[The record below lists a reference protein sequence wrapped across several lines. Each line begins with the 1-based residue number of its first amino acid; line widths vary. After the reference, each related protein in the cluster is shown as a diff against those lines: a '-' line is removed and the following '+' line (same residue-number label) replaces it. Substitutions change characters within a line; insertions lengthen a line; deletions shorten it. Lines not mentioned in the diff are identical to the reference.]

1 MSSFHFTSRHGGI
14 LALLICTLI
23 WGCAFV
29 AQRMG
34 MDSLGPCSFNAI
46 RSFIGA
52 IALLP
57 CIVFLDVL
65 NKRKPS
71 LWGEAK
77 TREARRTLLVGGI
90 LCGIALGAAS
100 LSQQVGIIYT
110 TVGKAGFLTALYIIL
125 VPFLGVFVGHKV
137 TPVIWTAAVFA
148 LLGMALLC
156 NLSLDSGLNKG
167 DFWLLACSFLFAVQ
181 ILLLAH
187 YVHLTDCVRLSCI
200 QFVAAGLF
208 SLVIL
213 PFTHEEVTCQAIRAC
228 AGPLLFCGVLSSG
241 VAYTL
246 QSVGEKYVHPVV
258 ATLLMSLE
266 SVFSALA
273 GWIILHQLLSGRE
286 LLGCGIIFAAVVLAQ
301 LKK

>member
-1 MSSFHFTSRHGGI
+1 MGSFHFTSRHGGI

-52 IALLP
+52 IALVP
-57 CIVFLDVL
+57 CIVFLDVF

-77 TREARRTLLVGGI
+77 SPAARRTLLVGGI

-100 LSQQVGIIYT
+100 LSQQIGIVYT
-110 TVGKAGFLTALYIIL
+110 SVGKSGFLTALYIIL
-125 VPFLGVFVGHKV
+125 VPILGIFVGHKV
-137 TPVIWTAAVFA
+137 TPIIWAAACFA
-148 LLGMALLC
+148 MLGMALLC
-156 NLSLDSGLNKG
+156 NLSFDSGLNKG
-167 DFWLLACSFLFAVQ
+167 DCWLLLCSLLFAVQ
-181 ILLLAH
+181 ILLVAH
-187 YVHLTDCVRLSCI
+187 YVLLTDCIRLSCI
-200 QFVAAGLF
+200 QFVAAGLT
-208 SLVIL
+208 SLVVL
-213 PFTHEEVTCQAIRAC
+213 PFTNETITWEAVQAC
-228 AGPLLFCGVLSSG
+228 VGPLLFCGVLSSG

-246 QSVGEKYVHPVV
+246 QNVGEKYVHPVV

-266 SVFSALA
+266 AVFSAFA
-273 GWIILHQLLSGRE
+273 GWIVLHQVLSGME
-286 LLGCGIIFAAVVLAQ
+286 ILGCTIIFFAVLLAQ
-301 LKK
+301 IRK